1 MLDPEIK
8 NTINQFFISSRAKRQ
23 EVLKSNI
30 TEAINDLA
38 KRNMLSSSVAVNN
51 ISQVYKDEVKLRFED
66 AWELIKKIFEKKK
79 ITFTKGETKEVEQL
93 LKQLVNNEIDHLS
106 TRIDTRFRRK
116 EGPLDFNNSILIAIA
131 SSRNSIF
138 PVISADLNFFISL
151 EDAEKENDSELHI
164 KIDKSV
170 SQESEEISKEKN
182 TEGKSDVLKPKPPQ
196 IMENIKWLIDYGPK
210 YWKIVIIALIIVAV
224 PVIYKLYN
232 NSPKSDSLT
241 PTKGFTNS
249 APVNE
254 KAGTQKNTF
263 PALRMKFTD
272 GIESLVSLT
281 YQTVEV
287 PENIPKAFALFGSYE
302 KAIESLHS
310 SVKSAA
316 YSVLELQT
324 LNYIRLNRDTLS
336 KLIVEKTKTTQ
347 ERCGYRIVELA
358 ILDIKK
364 IKN

>member
-23 EVLKSNI
+23 EMLKSNI
-30 TEAINDLA
+30 TEATNDLA

-66 AWELIKKIFEKKK
+66 AWESIKKIFEKKK
-79 ITFTKGETKEVEQL
+79 ITFTKDEAKDVEQL

-138 PVISADLNFFISL
+138 PVISADLNFFTSL
-151 EDAEKENDSELHI
+151 EDVEKENDSELHI
-164 KIDKSV
+164 IIDNSDSKEGEKI
-170 SQESEEISKEKN
+170 IKEKN
-182 TEGKSDVLKPKPPQ
+182 AAGDKNVLKPKPPP
-196 IMENIKWLIDYGPK
+196 IIEYIKWLIDYGPK
-210 YWKIVIIALIIVAV
+210 HWKIVIVALIILAV
-224 PVIYKLYN
+224 PLIYKLYN
-232 NSPKSDSLT
+232 SSPKFDSLT
-241 PTKGFTNS
+241 PKKSLTNS
-249 APVNE
+249 LPVND

-272 GIESLVSLT
+272 GSEALVSLT
-281 YQTVEV
+281 YQVVGV
-287 PENIPKAFALFGSYE
+287 PEDAPKAFALFGSYK

-324 LNYIRLNRDTLS
+324 LNYIRLNRDMLS

-358 ILDIKK
+358 ILDIKEL
-364 IKN
+364 KN